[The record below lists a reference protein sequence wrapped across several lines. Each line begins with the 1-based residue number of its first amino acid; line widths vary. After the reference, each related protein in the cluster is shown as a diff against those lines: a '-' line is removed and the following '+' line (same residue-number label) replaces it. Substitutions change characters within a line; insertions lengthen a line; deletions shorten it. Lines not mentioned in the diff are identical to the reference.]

1 MHSIEDISQ
10 YVGFCSQDDLSL
22 PQRSVYENLCFFAE
36 LKSLSGVGIE
46 QEVSS
51 LMNKLRLYE
60 FMNTAS
66 GKLSEG
72 MRRRLNIAIALLKSP
87 RILLLDEPTAG
98 INMIGWY
105 LTDVGLDPVA
115 RREFWQILAQ
125 LRDEGRTILLTT
137 QFFDEVE
144 QLADRVA
151 VFSRGSWLFFVRI

>member
-10 YVGFCSQDDLSL
+10 YVGFCSQDDLSP
-22 PQRSVYENLCFFAE
+22 PQRSVHENLCFFAE
-36 LKSLSGVGIE
+36 LKSLSSIGVE

-51 LMNKLRLYE
+51 LMNRLGLRE

-66 GKLSEG
+66 CKLSEG
-72 MRRRLNIAIALLKSP
+72 MRRRLNVAIALLKSP
-87 RILLLDEPTAG
+87 YVLLLDEPTAG
-98 INMIGWY
+98 INMIELY
-105 LTDVGLDPVA
+105 LTEVGLDSVA
-115 RREFWQILAQ
+115 RRDFWQILTQ

-151 VFSRGSWLFFVRI
+151 VFSRGS